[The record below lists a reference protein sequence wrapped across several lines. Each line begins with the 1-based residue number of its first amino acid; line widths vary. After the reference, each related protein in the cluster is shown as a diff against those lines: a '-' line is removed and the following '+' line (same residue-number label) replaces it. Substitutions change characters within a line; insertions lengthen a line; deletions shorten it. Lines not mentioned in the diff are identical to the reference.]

1 MTAKLPQKFLD
12 NMKEMLGARR
22 ILVSIMLD
30 MQRAAIRHALHGE
43 VSASF
48 PVTLLQNHPNAE
60 IMISRNVSKMP
71 F

>member
-1 MTAKLPQKFLD
+1 M
-12 NMKEMLGARR
+12 
-22 ILVSIMLD
+22 SIMLD
-30 MQRAAIRHALHGE
+30 MQRTAIRHVLHGE

-60 IMISRNVSKMP
+60 IMISRNVSSMP